1 MSKEVFT
8 LALSSE
14 TLFSDG
20 GFVLDSSNNSN
31 ILYQVDFNSLFN
43 NRNKLYSK
51 CQVRCHLI
59 SIASTTTTI
68 DAVSGV
74 LVLQGLGSG
83 NTLGI
88 NGIPLI
94 SNVSPTNSN
103 VSGTLTGFFYTIS
116 TLNAVNG
123 SQVTSVPEGIRQFR
137 IVFNSVAGT
146 LQGNASMPNY
156 RITLQFELYN

>member
-59 SIASTTTTI
+59 STASTTTTI
-68 DAVSGV
+68 DAVSGI

-83 NTLGI
+83 NTLGL
-88 NGIPLI
+88 NGIQLA
-94 SNVSPTNSN
+94 NMSPTNST
-103 VSGTLTGFFYTIS
+103 VSGTLTGFFYTVS
-116 TLNAVNG
+116 TLNALNG
-123 SQVTSVPEGIRQFR
+123 SQVTQVPEGIRQFR
-137 IVFNSVAGT
+137 IIFNSVAGT
-146 LQGNASMPNY
+146 LQPNTSMPNY
-156 RITLQFELYN
+156 RITLQFELYD